1 MIKKQVNGI
10 TWDIFWDTGWN
21 NWARIEN
28 RKGFIQ
34 RVGGEEIPKHI
45 FSILIQ
51 EFKNHGN

>member
-51 EFKNHGN
+51 EFKNHVN